1 MMDLLLA
8 YQLIRAIPSNAALVL
23 VGDIDQLPSVG
34 PGCVL
39 RDIIESGLIPVCRL
53 TQVFRQAAQ
62 SAIITNAHKV
72 NKGQIPVFPRGKVQS
87 PGQTDFYF
95 VHAEE
100 PEKAV
105 SLVIDL
111 TSKAI
116 PDRFGFDRFSDI
128 QVLSPMQRGL
138 LGCRNL
144 NTVLQENLNP
154 EGQSVQRYGW
164 TFRIGDKVMQT
175 VNDYDKDV
183 FNGDIGRIESLDT
196 VDQEAIIQFDGRK
209 VTYEFNE
216 LDELILSYAVTV
228 HKSQGAEYPAVVIP
242 IHTQH
247 YALLQRNLLYTAIT
261 RGRKL
266 VVLVGTQK
274 AVAIAVKRMDS
285 RQRVTLLKERLKKFH
300 VC

>member
-1 MMDLLLA
+1 
-8 YQLIRAIPSNAALVL
+8 
-23 VGDIDQLPSVG
+23 
-34 PGCVL
+34 
-39 RDIIESGLIPVCRL
+39 
-53 TQVFRQAAQ
+53 
-62 SAIITNAHKV
+62 
-72 NKGQIPVFPRGKVQS
+72 
-87 PGQTDFYF
+87 
-95 VHAEE
+95 
-100 PEKAV
+100 
-105 SLVIDL
+105 
-111 TSKAI
+111 
-116 PDRFGFDRFSDI
+116 
-128 QVLSPMQRGL
+128 MQRGL

-144 NTVLQENLNP
+144 NAALQENLNS
-154 EGQSVQRYGW
+154 EGPSVQRYGW

-183 FNGDIGRIESLDT
+183 FNGEMGRIESLDT
-196 VDQEAIIQFDGRK
+196 IDQEVTVQFDGRR

-228 HKSQGAEYPAVVIP
+228 HKSQGTEYPAVVIP

-285 RQRVTLLKERLKKFH
+285 RRRVTLLKERLQELK
-300 VC
+300 